1 MIKIYDTN
9 HNFLSLLD
17 SCKDVYTTETLKTG
31 LKTLSF
37 KVSVDDKHL
46 DIIQEENYAETAD
59 ANYVIKEVINEDNSF
74 IQVFCGA
81 NVERLTGF
89 LFTVFDCFELSLK
102 QAYEYCVANTD
113 WRIEYLSQDN
123 SIATYQMPYVYA
135 FDMINQIAADYEQ
148 EVWFDT
154 KNKIVKVYDKMGSA
168 LGAYYSNELK
178 LKELSKQSSSYDY
191 ATVLL
196 PIGKDGLTIELVNN
210 GSPYLENY
218 SYSNKSIMRVW
229 RNEDLDIAEKLKWA
243 AQNYLDSIAVPR
255 ASYQLTLSEL
265 GDTVAI
271 GDEVM
276 IVDKIKRIKQKQRVV
291 KIIRYPNAP
300 ENDVVEISNL
310 QVDFAQMFI
319 ENQKYLEKEV
329 KYLRQLYESLK

>member
-31 LKTLSF
+31 LKTLNF
-37 KVSVDDKHL
+37 KVSVNDKHL
-46 DIIQEENYAETAD
+46 DIIQEEYYVETAD
-59 ANYVIKEVINEDNSF
+59 ASYVIKEVINEDNTF

-89 LFTVFDCFELSLK
+89 LFNIFDCFELNLK

-113 WRIEYLSQDN
+113 WKIEYLSQDN
-123 SIATYQMPYVYA
+123 SIATYQTSYVYA
-135 FDMINQIAADYEQ
+135 FDMINQIAADYGQ

-218 SYSNKSIMRVW
+218 SYSNKSIVRVW
-229 RNEDLDIAEKLKWA
+229 RNEDLDVAEKLKWA

-265 GDTVAI
+265 GDNVSI

-276 IVDKIKRIKQKQRVV
+276 IVDKIKRIKQKQRIV
-291 KIIRYPNAP
+291 KIIRYPKAP
-300 ENDVVEISNL
+300 ENDIVEISNL
-310 QVDFAQMFI
+310 QVEFI
-319 ENQKYLEKEV
+319 ENQKNLEKEV
-329 KYLRQLYESLK
+329 KYLKQLYESLK